1 MSHKPTLLYR
11 LNKRN
16 AFYASATFICD
27 IFMLFMLYFPTFY
40 SDGWMFALLFVLWI
54 LLLYV
59 LFSSVLF
66 KNLEIF
72 QDEIKITYRLFG
84 SLQIDAKDI
93 CTTVNSNFGISW
105 LVGETLIIKKKS
117 KFIKRFYLI
126 RALTSE
132 QSREIET
139 AIKKLVEKN

>member
-1 MSHKPTLLYR
+1 
-11 LNKRN
+11 
-16 AFYASATFICD
+16 
-27 IFMLFMLYFPTFY
+27 
-40 SDGWMFALLFVLWI
+40 MFALLFVLWI

-84 SLQIDAKDI
+84 SLRINTKDI

-105 LVGETLIIKKKS
+105 LIGETLIIKRKS

-132 QSREIET
+132 QGREIET
-139 AIKKLVEKN
+139 AIKKLVEKKLNE